1 MAASRLT
8 QTLMTSTWSVQSG
21 GRMGFVLGE
30 DAVETTVP
38 SPANS
43 CSQECQVQNQIRGT
57 LTVPDGALPG
67 DETETAG

>member
-1 MAASRLT
+1 
-8 QTLMTSTWSVQSG
+8 
-21 GRMGFVLGE
+21 MGFVLGE

-43 CSQECQVQNQIRGT
+43 CTQQCQVQNQIRGT

-67 DETETAG
+67 GETETAG